1 MSFVVRMKK
10 RKNMVFMR
18 ALCVLM
24 IAVLLWFLNWDLMR
38 ETLAED
44 NAYLFFWG
52 MIGVFLLLFAF
63 SFYVQRRPRIEVDGQ
78 DIAFY
83 PKWGTSKRVSLS
95 EITSRKEKPDY
106 YDPKQA
112 AVAGA
117 LGGGLLAYAVTKRNA
132 STMATPKG
140 MIYTYYSRNTKL
152 ITVSTREMENV
163 ERFDQ
168 MVVSKLEGKLMGYEA
183 ALTVEEPVKRGKSP
197 LLLAGLAGVVCAAV
211 VCVVMF
217 VLPGKNADDPT
228 PPVTPADSVSKQ
240 DTPDSTIIHSTQ
252 GVSFEVSADWTQ
264 ADGTDLFYIASG
276 KQVYGLN
283 GVSALGAYTPQE
295 LYEELV
301 DYYRTTNQFTDLD
314 APEELTPW
322 QSSDG
327 VACQVAHLTGYKDT
341 LIYCTKLVIAPQKN
355 LVLTFCGQAY
365 KDQVGDPG
373 LVWYPLN
380 LLCESLAFEIGTRDE
395 ISGNTFLCGDDSQLC
410 LQDGGDFRWYSSAE
424 DHEKPYYEG
433 VYEVYYGQAAMD
445 KVASMTEY
453 GLTMEEMERVLAAN
467 MNGYIPGGSRPSDYF
482 YATGELE
489 DNRERYQVCL
499 DTLYAVILHNQRLVT
514 SPEDVREGGNSVLYI
529 GFYLPEL
536 EMADLTNCNAMSNTQ
551 WNFQE
556 KTA

>member
-1 MSFVVRMKK
+1 M
-10 RKNMVFMR
+10 
-18 ALCVLM
+18 
-24 IAVLLWFLNWDLMR
+24 
-38 ETLAED
+38 
-44 NAYLFFWG
+44 
-52 MIGVFLLLFAF
+52 
-63 SFYVQRRPRIEVDGQ
+63 DGQ

-83 PKWGTSKRVSLS
+83 PKWGPSKRVSLS

-112 AVAGA
+112 AIADA
-117 LGGGLLAYAVTKRNA
+117 LGGGLLAYAVTKRNT
-132 STMATPKG
+132 STMATPKA
-140 MIYTYYSRNTKL
+140 MIYTYYSGNTKL

-168 MVVSKLEGKLMGYEA
+168 MVVSKLEGRPLA
-183 ALTVEEPVKRGKSP
+183 AEPATAELEPDQKRKSP
-197 LLLAGLAGVVCAAV
+197 LLLAGLAGVVCMVV

-217 VLPGKNADDPT
+217 VLPGKNTDDPT
-228 PPVTPADSVSKQ
+228 PPVTPADSSSKQ
-240 DTPDSTIIHSTQ
+240 DATDSTIIHSTQ
-252 GVSFEVSADWTQ
+252 GVAFEVSADWTQ

-341 LIYCTKLVIAPQKN
+341 LIYCTKLVIVPQKN

-380 LLCESLAFEIGTRDE
+380 FLCESLTFEIGTEDE
-395 ISGNTFLCGDDSQLC
+395 ISGNTFLCGDGSQLC
-410 LQDGGDFRWYSSAE
+410 LRDGGDFRWYQSAE

-433 VYEVYYGQAAMD
+433 VYEVHYGQAAMD

-453 GLTMEEMERVLAAN
+453 GLTMEELERVLAAS

-482 YATGELE
+482 YAMGELE

-499 DTLYAVILHNQRLVT
+499 DTFYAVILHNQRLVS
-514 SPEDVREGGNSVLYI
+514 SPEDVQEGGNSVLYI

-551 WNFQE
+551 WTFQG
-556 KTA
+556 KTE